1 MVQMPGAESNSRT
14 FPIREKINYS
24 NNKYRAIILICF
36 TNSVVDAMNDRKNS
50 KNLKHQIVQNAIL
63 EVIQSGELAGGS
75 QLPSE
80 RELAER
86 YSVSYM
92 TARRAVLEMVEQKF
106 LERRGR
112 LGTFVRTGKVWSGHH
127 RQPAETRLI
136 HLICPTWDCSIT
148 RTFLR
153 HGRYILGESGCDHT
167 TVRLNQG
174 EENEAIRLIEGG
186 ASAIFLPNAYGQT
199 PPLLKALQA
208 ARNRVVL
215 VATRQDHLGIPS
227 VLADDSQAVRLA
239 VLHLRSKGHRNI
251 ALVIDHPEDPIQR
264 VQLAGWLA
272 AMDVEPRPSV
282 PYDDMLVNVEAQAA
296 DCQASMT
303 YETLRN
309 YIRSPRSRGVTAFIC
324 LGEDMSLAAIG
335 ACRDENVPVPETMSV
350 VNVAHSTLMNLL
362 TPPITSVD
370 VDVERHVEVALE
382 MLKQRMDE
390 DNRKVRPVLRFIEPR
405 LIERQ
410 SVRTLIGGKS
420 NAEVP

>member
-1 MVQMPGAESNSRT
+1 MSG
-14 FPIREKINYS
+14 
-24 NNKYRAIILICF
+24 RA
-36 TNSVVDAMNDRKNS
+36 SA

-63 EVIQSGELAGGS
+63 ESIQTGELVGGS

-80 RELAER
+80 RVLAER
-86 YSVSYM
+86 HAVSYM
-92 TARRAVLEMVEQKF
+92 TARRAVLEMVEQNL

-112 LGTFVRTGKVWSGHH
+112 LGTFVRTGKT
-127 RQPAETRLI
+127 RPASARKHSQTHLV

-153 HGRYILGESGCDHT
+153 HGKHLLGASGWDHSV
-167 TVRLNQG
+167 VRLNQG
-174 EENEAIRLIEGG
+174 EEIEAIRLIESG
-186 ASAIFLPNAYGQT
+186 ASAILLPNAYGQT
-199 PPLLKALQA
+199 PALLKTLQN
-208 ARNRVVL
+208 ARDRVVM

-264 VQLAGWLA
+264 VQIAGWLA
-272 AMDVEPRPSV
+272 AMDAEPRASV
-282 PYDDMLVNVEAQAA
+282 SCDNRLIVVDAQAG
-296 DCQASMT
+296 CQASAT
-303 YETLRN
+303 YETLKT
-309 YIRSPRSRGVTAFIC
+309 YLRSPRSKDVTAFIC
-324 LGEDMSLAAIG
+324 LGEDMSLAAVG
-335 ACRDENVPVPETMSV
+335 ACRDEGMPVPETMSV

-382 MLKQRMDE
+382 MLKERMEGDE
-390 DNRKVRPVLRFIEPR
+390 NKVRPVLRFIEPR

-410 SVRTLIGGKS
+410 SVKTLKNKE
-420 NAEVP
+420 NASDVC